1 MPASL
6 SGQFQVQ
13 GRQALTGLQAWA
25 EGVNKT
31 GGMLAGATRLPV
43 EVIHYDDESRSDR
56 AREITRRL
64 VRDDRV
70 DLLMG
75 PYSTVLSNAAAEVS
89 EELGWVMWNQGGAG
103 DGIYRRGYKGV
114 VGILTPAS
122 RYLSGLLSLVREAD
136 EGARTIAVVRSG
148 PGAFPR
154 AVTRGIEREARELE
168 FETVLMREYD
178 PNAPRFDEI
187 VGELAELEPDV
198 LVAVGRIYNDLEMAR
213 RLAQARPRIGAAAV
227 VAAGIQQ
234 FRDGLG
240 AAADGFIGPSQ
251 WEPGSTGTGDYG
263 PPEADVAASLER
275 AGRGPVDYP
284 MAQAYAAGLVAQ
296 RCVEEAGCLE
306 QDALRRAAGELD
318 FTTFYGRFRIDPATG
333 EQVGRSVSL
342 VQWQGGRKVVVG
354 PPERREGELAYPW
367 RGGQGSRF
375 NGGKVK

>member
-1 MPASL
+1 MAATAVKVGMPASL

-25 EGVNKT
+25 ADVNRT
-31 GGMLAGATRLPV
+31 GGMPAGATRFPLKV
-43 EVIHYDDESRSDR
+43 VYYDDESRRDR
-56 AREITRRL
+56 AREVTRRL
-64 VRDDRV
+64 VLDDRV

-89 EELGWVMWNQGGAG
+89 EEFGCVLWNQGGAG

-122 RYLSGLLSLVREAD
+122 RYLSGLLALVREAD
-136 EGARTIAVVRSG
+136 GGARTIAVAQSG
-148 PGAFPR
+148 SGAFPR
-154 AVTRGIEREARELE
+154 AVTRGIEREAKELG
-168 FETVLMREYD
+168 FETLLIRQYD
-178 PNAPRFDEI
+178 PEQPRFDDI

-198 LVAVGRIYNDLEMAR
+198 LVGVGRIHNDLDFAR
-213 RLAQARPRIGAAAV
+213 RLAEAQPRIGAAAV

-240 AAADGFIGPSQ
+240 AEADGFIGPSQ
-251 WEPGSTGTGDYG
+251 WEPGSAGTADYG
-263 PPEADVAASLER
+263 PSEANVLASLER
-275 AGRGPVDYP
+275 GGGGPVDYP

-296 RCVEEAGCLE
+296 RCVEEAGCME
-306 QDALRRAAGELD
+306 QDALRKAAGALD
-318 FTTFYGRFRIDPATG
+318 FTTFYGRFRIDALTG

-354 PPERREGELAYPW
+354 PPERREGEFVHPW
-367 RGGQGSRF
+367 RGG
-375 NGGKVK
+375 